1 MFYSPLSRRLPVA
14 ALLALAIMT
23 LTAAAQSNAIRYEEY
38 DLPNGLHVILH
49 QDKSAPVV
57 ATVLHY
63 RVGSRD
69 ENPQRTGFAHF
80 FEHLMFEATDDIPR
94 ATIDKH
100 IEGAGGS
107 LNAYTSF
114 DETVYHFEL
123 PANEIKLAL
132 WIESERMRKLHVESA
147 GVETQRGVVKEERK
161 NRYENTP
168 YGGWNEKMYK
178 HLFEGGSYS
187 WTPIGSAQHI
197 DNASISEFQEFY
209 NKFYQPNNSTLVI
222 AGDFDPK
229 QVKEFVQAYF
239 GIYPKG
245 AEIKRE
251 EFKLPEITGEYR
263 ETVEDNKAQL
273 PAVYIGYRG
282 PKKGHPDSYAIDMLN
297 TILSGGQSSRIYQ
310 RLVDK
315 DQVAVQAGSFNQ
327 DLQYG
332 GMLVALGIVAPGK
345 SSGDVERAMYEEIE
359 KVKKDG
365 VTDEEFQKAKNTQED
380 KFIFGKKNVLEK
392 AQALAQYHT
401 YFGKASVINTELENY
416 NKVTKADLQRV
427 AKQYFAADKRVVIT
441 YVPKA
446 K

>member
-1 MFYSPLSRRLPVA
+1 MFPKLRNYFFGLAVIAIGISAVPLFSQMNP
-14 ALLALAIMT
+14 IKF
-23 LTAAAQSNAIRYEEY
+23 EEY
-38 DLPNGLHVILH
+38 DLSNGLHVILH

-94 ATIDKH
+94 ATIDKY

-114 DETVYHFEL
+114 DETVYHFEV
-123 PANEIKLAL
+123 PSNEIKLAL

-161 NRYENTP
+161 SRNDNTP
-168 YGGWNEKMYK
+168 YGTWFEKMFK
-178 HLFEGGSYS
+178 NLFGGGSYS

-197 DNASISEFQEFY
+197 DVATIDEFKAFY
-209 NKFYQPNNSTLVI
+209 NKFYQPNNATLVI
-222 AGDFDPK
+222 VGDFDTK
-229 QVKEFVQAYF
+229 MVKEYVEAYF
-239 GIYPKG
+239 GMYPKG
-245 AEIKRE
+245 VEIKRE
-251 EFKLPEITGEYR
+251 DFKLPEITGEYR

-282 PKKGHPDSYAIDMLN
+282 PKKGHPDSYAMDMLN
-297 TILSGGQSSRIYQ
+297 DILSSGQSSRIYQ

-315 DQVAVQAGSFNQ
+315 DRIAVQAGSFLQ
-327 DLQYG
+327 DLQYA
-332 GMLVALGIVAPGK
+332 GMLAALGIVAPGK
-345 SSGDVERAMYEEIE
+345 TPGEVERAIYEEIE
-359 KVKKDG
+359 KVQKEG
-365 VTDEEFQKAKNTQED
+365 VTDDEFQKARNTEED

-392 AQALAQYHT
+392 AQALAKYHT
-401 YFGKASVINTELENY
+401 YFGKANEINTEIQHY
-416 NKVTKADLQRV
+416 NQVTKADLQRV
-427 AKQYFAADKRVVIT
+427 AKQYFSPDKRVVLT
-441 YVPKA
+441 YIPKA